1 MKKCTLALVFI
12 FPFLAFAQKNA
23 TNLTINGT
31 LKNIPDTIN
40 MVYAS
45 YMNNGTRVMDS
56 AVVTE
61 NGKYQFN
68 LSITEPIRVQ
78 LMGRNMANKKARLVP
93 KNVAMVFVEPGKVTI
108 NNVDSFAN
116 INVKGSKAHEEF
128 TKLNT
133 LDKSFNTQMEVLYKE
148 YSNHMKAQDKEAAA
162 KTEAAIDALEAQQKE
177 EVYGTYLKANPNSPL
192 AIYALSQYAGY
203 SIDGDK
209 IEPIFN
215 TLSTENQNT
224 FSGTELKRK
233 IEIAKK
239 TGIGKMAMDFTQN
252 DTLGNPISLSSFKGK
267 YVLVD
272 FWASWCGPCR
282 RENPNVVKVFNQY
295 KDKGFH
301 IIGVSLDQPG
311 AKDRWMKAIHDDKLT
326 WTHVSD
332 LQFWNNEVAKQ
343 YGIQSIPQ
351 NLLLDPQGKIVAK
364 NLRGETLGIELE
376 KFLGK

>member
-1 MKKCTLALVFI
+1 MKKYTLALVFI

-108 NNVDSFAN
+108 NNVDSFTN

-133 LDKSFNTQMEVLYKE
+133 LDKSFNTQMEALYKE

-162 KTEAAIDALEAQQKE
+162 KTEAAIDALELKQKE
-177 EVYGTYLKANPNSPL
+177 EVYGAYLKANPNSPL

-215 TLSTENQNT
+215 SLSTENQNT

>member
-45 YMNNGTRVMDS
+45 YVNNGARVMDS

-93 KNVAMVFVEPGKVTI
+93 KNVAMVFVETGKVTI
-108 NNVDSFAN
+108 NNIDSFAN

-177 EVYGTYLKANPNSPL
+177 EVYGAYLKANPNSPL

-233 IEIAKK
+233 IDIAKK

-311 AKDRWMKAIHDDKLT
+311 AKDRWMKAINDDKLT